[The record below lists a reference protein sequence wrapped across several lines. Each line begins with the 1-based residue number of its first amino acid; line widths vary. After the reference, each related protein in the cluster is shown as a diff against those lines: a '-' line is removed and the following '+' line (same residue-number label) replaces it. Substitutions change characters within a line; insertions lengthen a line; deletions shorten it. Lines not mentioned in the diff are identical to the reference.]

1 MVASIL
7 SAKLCGWR
15 RSPVGGISARFK
27 ATRRSVKTA
36 IALSGSR
43 WIKTR
48 RKLRAALS
56 NELGER
62 RDDEASEA
70 ADQRAVDADVLQIRA
85 DVALEL
91 GDQLLLLPA
100 HDLVLD
106 EASDLRAMLLHQRR
120 HAAQDLLVD
129 PVLHLVV
136 GAQRAAERLD
146 HGRCALV
153 QRCRAAVVLGRQPL
167 AEFAPQAGYIAA
179 QRRALER
186 LVAQAVHTV
195 A

>member
-1 MVASIL
+1 M
-7 SAKLCGWR
+7 LCSRR
-15 RSPVGGISARFK
+15 RSPVGGISAWFS

-36 IALSGSR
+36 ISLSGSR

-106 EASDLRAMLLHQRR
+106 ETADLRPVLFDERR
-120 HAAQDLLVD
+120 RRPQDLLVD
-129 PVLHLVV
+129 PLLDLVV
-136 GAQRAAERLD
+136 GTQRLAQRFE
-146 HGRCALV
+146 H
-153 QRCRAAVVLGRQPL
+153 
-167 AEFAPQAGYIAA
+167 
-179 QRRALER
+179 
-186 LVAQAVHTV
+186 
-195 A
+195 